1 MNRRLIIFVKNLIP
15 GAVKTRLAKDIGIM
29 GALDVYKYLVE
40 YTYEETK
47 KIDVD
52 KAVFYSEYIEIED
65 VFDASGAEEY
75 ELFIQKGNGLGE
87 RMSAAMDQSFDS
99 YDKVVM
105 IGSDCVELTDKDIE
119 EAFTKLDDF
128 DVVVG
133 PAKDGGFY
141 LLGTNKFYAELFE
154 KKEYSH
160 QNVLQELLDEVDDL
174 DLKIHLM
181 KMKNDIDTLKDLK
194 DSDIEFEF
202 VDDADAD

>member
-1 MNRRLIIFVKNLIP
+1 MNKRLIIFVKNLIP
-15 GAVKTRLAKDIGIM
+15 GSVKTRLAEDIGII

-47 KIDVD
+47 NVDVD

-65 VFDASGAEEY
+65 VFDASGAQEY

-87 RMSAAMDQSFDS
+87 RMSDAMDQSFDS
-99 YDKVVM
+99 YDKVM
-105 IGSDCVELTDKDIE
+105 IIGSDCVELTKKDIE
-119 EAFTKLDDF
+119 DALAKLDDF

-141 LLGTNKFYAELFE
+141 LLGTNKFYPELFE
-154 KKEYSH
+154 NKEYGH
-160 QNVLQELLDEVDDL
+160 KNVLQELLAAIDDL
-174 DLKIHLM
+174 DLKLHLM
-181 KMKNDIDTLKDLK
+181 KTKSDIDTLKDLK

-202 VDDADAD
+202 VEDDDL